1 MISYSSNQISRI
13 APHYQYFFQS
23 YIWNKIATERMSRW
37 GMRPEI
43 GDLYIDK
50 ETKSD
55 SEDGVAED
63 SVKVV
68 TDATNVSIYQI
79 VLPVRFSCS
88 L

>member
-1 MISYSSNQISRI
+1 
-13 APHYQYFFQS
+13 
-23 YIWNKIATERMSRW
+23 MSRW